1 MQDSFFLRNQ
11 LPNKVTIRIF
21 LMVLIQH
28 QHKAV
33 YESLGEAYANK
44 PMVALELVPI
54 EWMTG
59 VLPTTTKTK
68 SKAAM
73 VQKTKKRK
81 KMEAV
86 PLITRP
92 DMSNPHER
100 REAEHRPE
108 EGEQTDAQTLVMK
121 MLLEATPSTSEE
133 QSTHIVRSKLR
144 SGLANICEK
153 GTKNDRKKKSNGPA
167 NNVIEAVR
175 SLASSAVLES
185 REEKKSGHTVIHFKK
200 RKWAEISDSSSA
212 MAMCQS
218 LHISSEHFPQC

>member
-1 MQDSFFLRNQ
+1 MMKQWSLIGDKYVFCLRLNIFDKFMQDSFFLRNQ
-11 LPNKVTIRIF
+11 LPNKVTIRNY
-21 LMVLIQH
+21 LMALLQH

-59 VLPTTTKTK
+59 VLPTTKKTK

-92 DMSNPHER
+92 GMSNPHER

-133 QSTHIVRSKLR
+133 QSTHTVRSKLR
-144 SGLANICEK
+144 SRLANICEK
-153 GTKNDRKKKSNGPA
+153 GTKMTGRRNQ
-167 NNVIEAVR
+167 
-175 SLASSAVLES
+175 
-185 REEKKSGHTVIHFKK
+185 TV
-200 RKWAEISDSSSA
+200 
-212 MAMCQS
+212 Q
-218 LHISSEHFPQC
+218 PTT

>member
-1 MQDSFFLRNQ
+1 MTLAIKRAFAQQIYAGEKLFEAQPESKQIQNLGSTVTFHWYTQERLMCQIRQKLRFSSAREMLQ
-11 LPNKVTIRIF
+11 TLQPETCLPGKTYDEAV
-21 LMVLIQH
+21 
-28 QHKAV
+28 AV

-59 VLPTTTKTK
+59 VLPTTKKTK

-92 DMSNPHER
+92 GMSNPHER

-133 QSTHIVRSKLR
+133 QSTHTVRSKLR
-144 SGLANICEK
+144 SRLANICEK
-153 GTKNDRKKKSNGPA
+153 GTKMTGRRNQ
-167 NNVIEAVR
+167 
-175 SLASSAVLES
+175 
-185 REEKKSGHTVIHFKK
+185 TV
-200 RKWAEISDSSSA
+200 
-212 MAMCQS
+212 Q
-218 LHISSEHFPQC
+218 PTT